1 MNRAAFLFAIIST
14 LSQTGYCKE
23 HIMIQAGKT
32 FIGDLKGEVKLVNR
46 KDATKAEGKAEIGE
60 DDKKK
65 IEGATKTLTQQ
76 KKNAVTE
83 LEIKVGDKVLFYNAE
98 GSNLHNVKS
107 SLFELES
114 QGAGEYDVI
123 TFDKPGETEVECLIH
138 PKMRFKLIVKP

>member
-65 IEGATKTLTQQ
+65 IEGGMT
-76 KKNAVTE
+76 
-83 LEIKVGDKVLFYNAE
+83 
-98 GSNLHNVKS
+98 
-107 SLFELES
+107 
-114 QGAGEYDVI
+114 
-123 TFDKPGETEVECLIH
+123 
-138 PKMRFKLIVKP
+138 